1 MDQSMDFIFKN
12 GLVVTSA
19 GIEKRDIAVKG
30 EKIIKVAADLNPEG
44 ANRIIDS
51 SGKYLLPGIIDV
63 HCHPVYVD
71 DEGGLSLTAAF
82 GGVTSVIHYAYVKPG
97 MEVMPTLRQFKEN
110 GISKSYLDF
119 GLHLGLFDVKNQIKD
134 LPEAFNFGATSFKV
148 FMSYAKLKWMTDD
161 YWMTA
166 VMDVAAQEKGLVM
179 IHAENGLATDY
190 LEDKFLREGRS
201 PIESFAAM
209 RPSLLEAEAINR
221 AMMISQVMGSVLYVV
236 HNSAAECLEPISRA
250 QENGWKVIGETCPQY
265 LTLTEKT
272 TLTRKAQAKI
282 GPPLRTFE
290 DNEALWYGLANGILD
305 TVGSDHAPKPKKVD
319 DNFFD
324 APYGSPQT
332 ETMLT
337 VMYHHGVNG
346 GRITLPRLV
355 EVMSENNAKTFGW
368 FPQKGIIAEG
378 SDADI
383 VLFDP
388 TIPHVITK
396 ETQHSNV
403 GFTNYEGMEVLGK
416 PIMTMSRGNIV
427 VENGSL
433 VGKPGVGRFL
443 PTSTSHLYD

>member
-1 MDQSMDFIFKN
+1 MDQGMDFLFKN

-19 GIEKRDIAVKG
+19 GIEKRDVAIKG
-30 EKIIKVAADLNPEG
+30 EKIIKVAPDINPEG
-44 ANRIIDS
+44 ANRIVDA
-51 SGKYLLPGIIDV
+51 SGKYLFPGIIDV

-71 DEGGLSLTAAF
+71 DEGGSSITAAF
-82 GGVTSVIHYAYVKPG
+82 GGVTSLIHYAYVKPG
-97 MEVMPTLRQFKEN
+97 MEVMPTLHQFKEN
-110 GISKSYLDF
+110 GLSKSYLDF
-119 GLHLGLFDVKNQIKD
+119 GLHLGLFDVQNQIKD

-221 AMMISQVMGSVLYVV
+221 AMLISQVMGSVLYVV

-265 LTLTEKT
+265 LTLTEQT

-319 DNFFD
+319 DDFFN

-416 PIMTMSRGNIV
+416 PIMTMSRGNII

-433 VGKPGVGRFL
+433 IGKPGVGRFL

>member
-1 MDQSMDFIFKN
+1 M
-12 GLVVTSA
+12 
-19 GIEKRDIAVKG
+19 
-30 EKIIKVAADLNPEG
+30 
-44 ANRIIDS
+44 
-51 SGKYLLPGIIDV
+51 
-63 HCHPVYVD
+63 D

-119 GLHLGLFDVKNQIKD
+119 GLHLGLFDVQNQIKD

-282 GPPLRTFE
+282 GPPLRTFD

-319 DNFFD
+319 DDFFD

-403 GFTNYEGMEVLGK
+403 GFTNYEGYGGLGETNYDYVAWK
-416 PIMTMSRGNIV
+416 YYCRKWFACWKTGCRKIFAYQHFA
-427 VENGSL
+427 SL
-433 VGKPGVGRFL
+433 
-443 PTSTSHLYD
+443 